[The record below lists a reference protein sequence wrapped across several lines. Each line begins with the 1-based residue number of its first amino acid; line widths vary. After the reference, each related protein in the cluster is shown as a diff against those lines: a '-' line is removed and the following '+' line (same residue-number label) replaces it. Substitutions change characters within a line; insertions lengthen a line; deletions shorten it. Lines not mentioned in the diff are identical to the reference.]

1 MSTNEL
7 KEFFTRQGKM
17 YHSKVNAICCLE
29 AALQEQVKI
38 KCDGQI
44 PHKHIPQL
52 LHTNETG
59 ENQKF
64 LTQYKHLFLS
74 YLDQVIH
81 NNQKHLSEL
90 TVELEQ
96 ILMSTDKE
104 AATFKTPNRPLS
116 FHYNKFLRE
125 NDIEDHVP
133 LPELQLR
140 LGSRGASPRVS
151 KRNRR
156 RKRPDN
162 SQPAAVKLP
171 RMAENSI
178 NEQGNSS
185 PHFLSQGLKPPPKPD

>member
-74 YLDQVIH
+74 YLDQVLH

-116 FHYNKFLRE
+116 FHYNKFFVRMILR
-125 NDIEDHVP
+125 I
-133 LPELQLR
+133 
-140 LGSRGASPRVS
+140 
-151 KRNRR
+151 
-156 RKRPDN
+156 
-162 SQPAAVKLP
+162 
-171 RMAENSI
+171 M
-178 NEQGNSS
+178 
-185 PHFLSQGLKPPPKPD
+185 FLSQSYSSDWVHVGLLPGYQKEIGEEKGLTTHNQLQLNYPEWQKTA